1 MSLGSEA
8 GGRRKPKI
16 EKFFWICT
24 FTKLLQ
30 SLLRYAFNFQQ
41 KCFLGLHE
49 KKISSINIEVRFCF
63 DGFVEGNSMVQSD
76 FNFEA
81 QG

>member
-1 MSLGSEA
+1 MSFGSEA

-16 EKFFWICT
+16 KQFFLICT

-49 KKISSINIEVRFCF
+49 KKISSKNIEVRSCF
-63 DGFVEGNSMVQSD
+63 DGFVEENSMMQLD
-76 FNFEA
+76 FSFVA
-81 QG
+81 RG